1 MEDICQRHICPI
13 WTQFHL
19 FGTLYG
25 KAPFP
30 FQLPSKMHNSFPQA
44 HRVFPRTD
52 DIPIDTCQQLQNGS
66 YTKKSRT
73 WRNVN
78 THLIRNIYNCH
89 YFLPIADPLYL
100 YAFIHRCFQSSS
112 SAGAAPYLHRA
123 ACAQKIRCSGNR
135 NLRILFMERVTRLV
149 TNLSA
154 GQIVKCGFRRAGI
167 QRLSTGQSH
176 LY

>member
-13 WTQFHL
+13 WKQFHL

-30 FQLPSKMHNSFPQA
+30 LQLPNKMHNSFPQA

-78 THLIRNIYNCH
+78 THPIRNISNCH
-89 YFLPIADPLYL
+89 YFLPIADSLYL
-100 YAFIHRCFQSSS
+100 YAFIHRCFQSFS

-135 NLRILFMERVTRLV
+135 NLRILFMGIDSDMEE
-149 TNLSA
+149 SA
-154 GQIVKCGFRRAGI
+154 LRGAFC
-167 QRLSTGQSH
+167 S
-176 LY
+176 